1 MRHIIMADL
10 EGAGGVER
18 FSQTYADE
26 PFKRAAMVLLT
37 QEVNAC
43 IEGIHSADLQADI
56 YVIDR
61 HGGGGITAEER
72 DPRAHYAPWEVARR
86 EIFPDYQGFD
96 TYLYVGQHAMAG
108 LANAPLCHTDSSK
121 QVAYK
126 RLNGIFVGEFGIE
139 ALRAGHHGVR
149 VVFFAGDDKAV
160 AEARAL
166 VPDLVTVAT
175 KWGTGWQKAQHLSS
189 EESCA
194 AIRVRAAEAVRQYR
208 RIQPPRMDPPYA
220 HEIRFVYPRDCRRM
234 KVEGVRVMQLDPYT
248 VLFRFDD
255 LDRLQVVDL

>member
-26 PFKRAAMVLLT
+26 PFKRASMRLLT
-37 QEVNAC
+37 REVNAC
-43 IEGIHSADLQADI
+43 IEGIHAADPQADI

-61 HGGGGITAEER
+61 HGGGGIVAEER
-72 DPRAHYAPWEVARR
+72 DPRARYAPWGVARR

-121 QVAYK
+121 QVVYK
-126 RLNGIFVGEFGIE
+126 RFNGIFVGEFGIE

-149 VVFFAGDDKAV
+149 VIFFAGDDKAV

-166 VPDLVTVAT
+166 VPNIVTVTT
-175 KWGTGWQKAQHLSS
+175 KWGAGWQRARHLSS
-189 EESCA
+189 EESCT
-194 AIRVRAAEAVRQYR
+194 AIRTKAAEAVRQYEQ
-208 RIQPPRMDPPYA
+208 IQPLRMDPPYA
-220 HEIRFVYPRDCRRM
+220 HEIRFVYPRECRHM
-234 KVEGVRVMQLDPYT
+234 KVEGVRMTQLDPYT

-255 LDRLQVVDL
+255 LNRLQVVDL